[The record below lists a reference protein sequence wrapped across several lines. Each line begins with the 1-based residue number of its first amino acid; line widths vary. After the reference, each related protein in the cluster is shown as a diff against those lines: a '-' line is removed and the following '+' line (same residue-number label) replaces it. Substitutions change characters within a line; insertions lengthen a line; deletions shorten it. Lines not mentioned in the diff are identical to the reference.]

1 MDEVV
6 TTVHCNTVCIPISPT
21 DSRLPHQIYI
31 CRSLYI
37 YFDTQMKE
45 YS

>member
-1 MDEVV
+1 MDEIV
-6 TTVHCNTVCIPISPT
+6 TTVHCIPISPT

-31 CRSLYI
+31 CRSLYL
-37 YFDTQMKE
+37 YLATQMKE